1 MILQIGTGILLS
13 EYPFFMKAIEKIDPD
28 DQLLRS
34 LCSLLF
40 NVTCKKHDLKKN
52 IRLFNGF
59 SSTTN
64 PQDKIDKLS
73 KNKDKWTDEMLL
85 DICKIFGI
93 DENGDRDVLISR
105 LVSFLMH
112 PTVLKEK
119 VSVERRKSIKSSKL
133 QGTKRKLSKAK
144 VTSAYVLFSTATR
157 DEVKAN
163 HPDGNFAF
171 IAQKINDS
179 WRSLEPDEK
188 QVPSAMLFSS
198 FYYQYYVWYMTSDE
212 YVNRNDFE
220 IAAMD
225 DTSHGG

>member
-1 MILQIGTGILLS
+1 MILQNGTGILLS
-13 EYPFFMKAIEKIDPD
+13 EYPYFMKSIDKLDPD

-34 LCSLLF
+34 LSSLLF
-40 NVTCKKHDLKKN
+40 NVTCKKNDLKKN

-59 SSTTN
+59 SSETI
-64 PQDKIDKLS
+64 PQEKIDKLS
-73 KNKDKWTDEMLL
+73 KSKDKWTDELL
-85 DICKIFGI
+85 LETCKVFGI

-119 VSVERRKSIKSSKL
+119 VSVERRKSIKSSKG

-144 VTSAYVLFSTATR
+144 VTSAYVLFSIATR
-157 DEVKAN
+157 DELKEN

-188 QVPSAMLFSS
+188 QVQLRMLFGY
-198 FYYQYYVWYMTSDE
+198 FYLQLFCRHMTTTECFAVDE
-212 YVNRNDFE
+212 
-220 IAAMD
+220 I
-225 DTSHGG
+225 

>member
-1 MILQIGTGILLS
+1 MILQIGTGVLLS
-13 EYPFFMKAIEKIDPD
+13 EYPYFIKAIDKLDPD
-28 DQLLRS
+28 DYLLRS

-40 NVTCKKHDLKKN
+40 NVTCKKNDLKKN

-59 SSTTN
+59 SSDTV
-64 PQDKIDKLS
+64 PQEKIDKLS
-73 KNKDKWTDEMLL
+73 KNKDKWTDELLL
-85 DICKIFGI
+85 DTCKVFGI

-105 LVSFLMH
+105 LVSYLMH

-119 VSVERRKSIKSSKL
+119 ISVERRKSTKGPKV
-133 QGTKRKLSKAK
+133 QGTKRKVSKAK

-163 HPDGNFAF
+163 NPDGNFAF

-188 QVPSAMLFSS
+188 QVLLITGFR
-198 FYYQYYVWYMTSDE
+198 FQ
-212 YVNRNDFE
+212 
-220 IAAMD
+220 
-225 DTSHGG
+225 